1 MRYLLDTS
9 ALLAHYRQEAGW
21 EAVQSLFETVEAEL
35 LIATV
40 SLPEFGRRLRELG
53 ATETEVEETLANYEL
68 LFTELVSVDTAVAK
82 AAFTI
87 GCRTP
92 QRLPLVGCTH
102 CCGGASKRG
111 NLGSPRRAYARHP
124 LFIDRP
130 TRSHSKSYITMLII
144 LFSCR
149 RGLSSIPRRII

>member
-92 QRLPLVGCTH
+92 QRLPLVDALIAAAAQAKEAILVH
-102 CCGGASKRG
+102 RDAHM
-111 NLGSPRRAYARHP
+111 RAIP
-124 LFIDRP
+124 SSLIDQQDLTP
-130 TRSHSKSYITMLII
+130 NHT
-144 LFSCR
+144 
-149 RGLSSIPRRII
+149 

>member
-1 MRYLLDTS
+1 
-9 ALLAHYRQEAGW
+9 LLAHYRQEAGW

-92 QRLPLVGCTH
+92 QRLPLVDALIAAAAQAKEAILVH
-102 CCGGASKRG
+102 RDAHM
-111 NLGSPRRAYARHP
+111 RAIP
-124 LFIDRP
+124 SSLIDQQDLTP
-130 TRSHSKSYITMLII
+130 NHT
-144 LFSCR
+144 
-149 RGLSSIPRRII
+149 